1 MLVNQLIIKFLAL
14 LYLFVGAYEVCYNQA
29 KNHSMWSGYV
39 DQNEIRNYRTLV
51 VVREKEAWTN
61 AEITVTVNGQQAQY
75 NPPAGK
81 IYEPVHEISNNVVCA
96 TSKASDQPAHTRS
109 LIRAFARRLSIL

>member
-1 MLVNQLIIKFLAL
+1 MFYTDLWKISFSHAKVYHI
-14 LYLFVGAYEVCYNQA
+14 FVGAYEVCYNQA

-61 AEITVTVNGQQAQY
+61 AEITVTVNSQQAQY

-81 IYEPVHEISNNVVCA
+81 I
-96 TSKASDQPAHTRS
+96 
-109 LIRAFARRLSIL
+109 